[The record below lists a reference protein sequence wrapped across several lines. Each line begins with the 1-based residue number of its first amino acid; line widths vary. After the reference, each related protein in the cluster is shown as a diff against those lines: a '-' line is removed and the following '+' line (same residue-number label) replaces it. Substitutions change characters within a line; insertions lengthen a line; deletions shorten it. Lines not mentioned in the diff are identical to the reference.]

1 MSARPAEYYVYAI
14 AGGETLDLINKL
26 KADAENSKQELEK
39 LAQGY
44 GASLS
49 FYFNQAV
56 FSFPSA
62 NPYTFQGTLP
72 EGWKVKETRGGFV
85 FSPDEQTDKGS
96 AIKSDI
102 SKAGQGLNI
111 AYHFNEVCAANS
123 GTCRGTGDYTFEQIG
138 DKVVVICPPDPMRT
152 SEYFIPP
159 DSTPISVSDYLKMK
173 EDAGLV
179 PQKSI
184 KTFKYGLSR

>member
-1 MSARPAEYYVYAI
+1 MSSRPAEYYVYAI

-56 FSFPSA
+56 FSFSSA

-102 SKAGQGLNI
+102 SNASQGLNI

-123 GTCRGTGDYTFEQIG
+123 GSCRGMDNFTFEKVG
-138 DKVVVICPPDPMRT
+138 DKFIVKCPEDPAQT
-152 SEYFIPP
+152 GEYLIPP
-159 DSTPISVSDYLKMK
+159 DSTPISVSDYFKMK
-173 EDAGLV
+173 EAAGLV
-179 PQKSI
+179 PQKSV